1 MRFEGKGAIVTG
13 GAGGIGKATAQ
24 LLASEGA
31 RVLLV
36 DRDRDALAKAA
47 AEVSGEVHAFDADV
61 TDDRSVRDY
70 VERALALFGTVDIL
84 FNNAGIEGPV
94 ADVTEYPVA
103 DFDKVIAVNVRGVFL
118 GLHHAL
124 PVMVRQGSGAIVNT
138 GSVASARGLPGS
150 IAYNAAKHAVLGMTR
165 AAAAELGGT
174 GVRVN
179 AVLPGMIDTR
189 MLRTLV
195 TTMADGDT
203 DAGLTAAAAAAPMN
217 RTGSP
222 LEVAAVV
229 AFLASQDA
237 SFVNGA
243 GYPVD
248 GGALAVMPN
257 GR

>member
-1 MRFEGKGAIVTG
+1 MRFEGKSAIVTG

-31 RVLLV
+31 QVLLV
-36 DRDRDALAKAA
+36 DRDSDALAKAA
-47 AEVSGEVHAFDADV
+47 AEVSGEVHTLEADV
-61 TDDRSVRDY
+61 TDDRSVRGY
-70 VERALALFGTVDIL
+70 VERAMALFGTVDIL

-94 ADVTEYPVA
+94 ADVTDYPVA

-124 PVMVRQGSGAIVNT
+124 PVMVRQGFGAIVNT

-165 AAAAELGGT
+165 AAASELGGT

-195 TTMADGDT
+195 TTMAEGDT
-203 DAGLTAAAAAAPMN
+203 DAGLAAAAAASPMN

-229 AFLASQDA
+229 AFLASEDA